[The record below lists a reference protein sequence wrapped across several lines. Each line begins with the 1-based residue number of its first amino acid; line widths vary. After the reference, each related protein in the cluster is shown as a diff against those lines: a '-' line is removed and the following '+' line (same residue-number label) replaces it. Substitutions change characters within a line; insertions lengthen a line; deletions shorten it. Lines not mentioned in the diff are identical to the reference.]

1 MDAAPPATEP
11 QLLQQALLELEVQ
24 RFLYAEAQLL
34 DERRFDE
41 WLALMAF
48 DIVYRAPVRVTRE
61 GAEDIARPDELHHFD
76 DDYGQLELRVQ
87 GLQVRSAWA
96 EIPPSRTRRLITNV
110 RVEPL
115 EGDDVRAHSNFLLF
129 RARSETVEHRFVGQR
144 NDVLRRVGPDDWRIV
159 ERTIVL
165 DTVAFETDN
174 ISVLF

>member
-1 MDAAPPATEP
+1 MGELLIAEEP
-11 QLLQQALLELEVQ
+11 ETLQRALLELEVQ
-24 RFLYAEAQLL
+24 RFLFAEAQLL

-61 GAEDIARPDELHHFD
+61 GGEDIAGPGELHHFD

-87 GLQVRSAWA
+87 ALQVRSAWA

-115 EGDDVRAHSNFLLF
+115 EGSDVRAHSNFLLHRS
-129 RARSETVEHRFVGQR
+129 RAETVEHRFVGQR
-144 NDVLRRVGPDDWRIV
+144 RDVLRRLAPDDWRIV
-159 ERTIVL
+159 ERTIVF